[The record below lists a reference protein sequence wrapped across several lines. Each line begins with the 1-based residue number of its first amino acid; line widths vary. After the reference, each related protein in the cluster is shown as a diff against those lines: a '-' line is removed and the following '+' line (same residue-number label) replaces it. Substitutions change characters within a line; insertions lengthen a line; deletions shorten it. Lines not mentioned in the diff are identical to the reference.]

1 MVGYVQDFF
10 WAKPALQ
17 TCLICGER
25 ASHLTPRQ
33 PNPTGNQVQSHLVVL
48 FCFTNQQRGS
58 GVPWFPGGQ
67 VTFNDSRLLCQV
79 HQHLLIQ
86 GSHRGVH
93 VLGQLLP
100 DLLHDI
106 RLGKE
111 WKGNHPQLSTDG
123 EAIIDHQVGSLDGI
137 RIPHRTKREC
147 RRFLPTPV

>member
-106 RLGKE
+106 GLDLPQNNMRSM
-111 WKGNHPQLSTDG
+111 NHPTTAEKKTFPPYPSPRNVL
-123 EAIIDHQVGSLDGI
+123 EE
-137 RIPHRTKREC
+137 TKRA
-147 RRFLPTPV
+147 FTKHD